1 VTAVKKR
8 GVVRKFWRLLLRGL
22 LVACAALALYEGSVL
37 ARILWWRTH
46 NPADTAMMRARLSEL
61 RLKDPQAALTQVWVP
76 YERISPQLKRAIVA
90 AEDAKFL
97 SHEGFDWEGIQLAY
111 EKNVRRGRIVAGGS
125 TISQQLAKNLFLS
138 RARTPWRKAEEALIT
153 VMLEKTLEKR
163 RILELYLNVI
173 EWGERTFGAE
183 AAARR
188 HFGSSAAALSAEQA
202 ARLAAMVPNP
212 RYYERRG
219 TTPFLTR
226 QTAVIRA
233 RMTQVQVP

>member
-1 VTAVKKR
+1 VK
-8 GVVRKFWRLLLRGL
+8 RLRRWLRRAL
-22 LVACAALALYEGSVL
+22 LVAVAALAFYEGSIL
-37 ARILWWRTH
+37 ARIVWWRTH
-46 NPADTAMMRARLSEL
+46 NPADTAFMRARLDEL
-61 RLKDPQAALTQVWVP
+61 REKDPRATLTQVWVP
-76 YERISPQLKRAIVA
+76 YERISPQLKRAVVA

-97 SHEGFDWEGIQLAY
+97 AHEGFDWEGIQEAY
-111 EKNVRRGRIVAGGS
+111 EKNARRGRIVAGGS

-138 RARTPWRKAEEALIT
+138 RARTPWRKGEEALIT
-153 VMLEKTLEKR
+153 VMLETALDKR
-163 RILELYLNVI
+163 RILELYLNLI

-188 HFGSSAAALSAEQA
+188 HFGTGAGSLDAGQA

-219 TTPFLTR
+219 TTPFLAR

-233 RMTQVQVP
+233 RMAQVQVP

>member
-1 VTAVKKR
+1 MKR
-8 GVVRKFWRLLLRGL
+8 PGRFLLRVA
-22 LVACAALALYEGSVL
+22 LVAAAAVVLYEG
-37 ARILWWRTH
+37 AIFTRILWWRTH
-46 NPADTAMMRARLSEL
+46 IPTDTAFMRARLDEL
-61 RLKDPQAALTQVWVP
+61 REKDPRATLMQIWVP

-97 SHEGFDWEGIQLAY
+97 FHEGFDWEGIQQAY
-111 EKNVRRGRIVAGGS
+111 EKNTRRGRIVAGGS

-138 RARTPWRKAEEALIT
+138 RARTPWRKGEEALIT
-153 VMLEKTLEKR
+153 VMLETALDKR
-163 RILELYLNVI
+163 RILELYLNLI

-188 HFGSSAAALSAEQA
+188 HFDTVAAALDAGQSAH
-202 ARLAAMVPNP
+202 LAAMVPNP

-219 TTPFLTR
+219 ATPFLAR

-233 RMTQVQVP
+233 RMAQVQVP

>member
-1 VTAVKKR
+1 MKKLGR
-8 GVVRKFWRLLLRGL
+8 WIWRGL
-22 LVACAALALYEGSVL
+22 FFAVAALALYEGSIL

-46 NPADTAMMRARLSEL
+46 NPADTAFMRARLDDL
-61 RLKDPQAALTQVWVP
+61 REKDPRATVTQIWVP

-97 SHEGFDWEGIQLAY
+97 AHEGFDWEGIQLAY
-111 EKNVRRGRIVAGGS
+111 EKNARRGRIVAGGS

-138 RARTPWRKAEEALIT
+138 RARTPWRKGEEALIT
-153 VMLEKTLEKR
+153 VMLETVLEKR
-163 RILELYLNVI
+163 RILELYLNLI

-188 HFGSSAAALSAEQA
+188 HFGCGAADLDAGQA
-202 ARLAAMVPNP
+202 AHLAAMVPNP

-219 TTPFLTR
+219 TTPFLAR
-226 QTAVIRA
+226 QAAVIRA
-233 RMTQVQVP
+233 RMMQVHVP

>member
-1 VTAVKKR
+1 MRWLGRA
-8 GVVRKFWRLLLRGL
+8 LLLAL
-22 LVACAALALYEGSVL
+22 ASLALYEGSVL

-46 NPADTAMMRARLSEL
+46 DPADTAFMRARLGEL
-61 RLKDPQAALTQVWVP
+61 RKKDPQAALAQVWVP
-76 YERISPQLKRAIVA
+76 YARISPQLKRAVVA

-97 SHEGFDWEGIQLAY
+97 AHEGFDWEGIQEAY
-111 EKNVRRGRIVAGGS
+111 EKNVKRGRIVAGGS

-138 RARTPWRKAEEALIT
+138 RARTPWRKGQEALIT
-153 VMLEKTLEKR
+153 VMLETALDKR
-163 RILELYLNVI
+163 RILELYLNLI

-188 HFGSSAAALSAEQA
+188 HFGTGAAALDAEQA

-219 TTPFLTR
+219 ATPFLAR

-233 RMTQVQVP
+233 RMPQVRIP

>member
-1 VTAVKKR
+1 VKR
-8 GVVRKFWRLLLRGL
+8 FRRWLYRAL
-22 LVACAALALYEGSVL
+22 LVAFAALAFYEGSIL

-46 NPADTAMMRARLSEL
+46 NPSVTAFMRARREEL
-61 RLKDPQAALTQVWVP
+61 REKDPRVTLTQIWVP

-97 SHEGFDWEGIQLAY
+97 AHEGFDWEGIQEAY
-111 EKNVRRGRIVAGGS
+111 EKNTQRGRIVAGGS

-138 RARTPWRKAEEALIT
+138 RARTPWRKGEEALIT
-153 VMLEKTLEKR
+153 VMLETVLDKR
-163 RILELYLNVI
+163 RILELYLNLI

-183 AAARR
+183 AAAQR
-188 HFGSSAAALSAEQA
+188 HFGTGAGGLDAGQA

-219 TTPFLTR
+219 TTPFLAR

-233 RMTQVQVP
+233 RMPQAQIP

>member
-1 VTAVKKR
+1 MR
-8 GVVRKFWRLLLRGL
+8 RLWRLLLRAVLALLAAGL
-22 LVACAALALYEGSVL
+22 LYEGSVF

-46 NPADTAMMRARLSEL
+46 DPAGTAFMRARLEDL
-61 RLKDPQAALTQVWVP
+61 RKKDPEATLAQTWVP

-97 SHEGFDWEGIQLAY
+97 AHEGFDWEGIQLAY
-111 EKNVRRGRIVAGGS
+111 EKNQRRGRVVAGGS

-138 RARTPWRKAEEALIT
+138 RARTPWRKGQEALIT
-153 VMLEKTLEKR
+153 VMLETALDKR
-163 RILELYLNVI
+163 RILELYLNLI

-188 HFGSSAAALSAEQA
+188 HFGVGADALDAAQA

-219 TTPFLTR
+219 ATPFLAR
-226 QTAVIRA
+226 QTATIRA
-233 RMTQVQVP
+233 RMAQVRVP